1 MSRRCVFL
9 HDNGII
15 RKFWISSLAF
25 SIGFATLLA
34 PLAQA
39 QTQNPIQAMKDAWKK
54 AREQQQQQ
62 SVKQPQSKNGATN
75 PVSTSN
81 GAVPAAK
88 NLPHSSAHIDAQLM
102 AASETGLQFQISETS
117 AHFVAPVHRGSRI
130 VMLYDGVEGPKF
142 DQILPMGG
150 SSGQVV
156 FSPDGTRFAYTGRSG
171 PERVVIVDGK
181 EVLRFDESKTALVP
195 GAFNAPDVEFTPNS
209 KHFFFRVH
217 PVSTTGHESE
227 AAHFYWDGVPGPPF
241 ADYAV
246 ISPDGEHYAY
256 FTHVPTPNGD
266 AVPHF
271 YLDGKPAGYMG
282 GNPQFTAD
290 GKHLFTEMM
299 YSRPTPYTEVLLDGK
314 PIMKATAVQLY
325 MPPAGYNFVAVLG
338 TGIGDNYRFLAAGN
352 KKVERSE
359 CRGSGGYD
367 QISFTPDGK
376 HWAARCQSGSGTYF
390 VVADG
395 KRGSEYGNISK
406 LNFTADGTVTYFATQ
421 GRQNYVVIGDQ
432 ESEGYDGLSPAGQP
446 DPAQG
451 GFPGPSVMGE
461 HLAYVSRTPG
471 QRGAVMHIDGKA
483 FPATD
488 VGKLQFSP
496 DGKRFAFVTTGND
509 PRYGTVVLDGVSQA
523 GTYMDMSQTQRK
535 NHGYIPTIIFSPDSK
550 HVAWYGISPADP
562 GSSGLFVDGK
572 FVRSGEAGLTPY
584 HVTFTPDSKHL
595 VYGSIVRTE
604 PSSFGVFV
612 DGRQAAQ
619 LDLNNSLMQN
629 ESSWQWADDGSLLV
643 FGQDADGMKRLRIKP
658 ADDTSVATMV
668 GSGATIAENR

>member
-9 HDNGII
+9 HDKGII
-15 RKFWISSLAF
+15 RKFWIGSLAF
-25 SIGFATLLA
+25 SIGFAMFLA
-34 PLAQA
+34 PLTQA

-62 SVKQPQSKNGATN
+62 NVKPPQSKNGATN
-75 PVSTSN
+75 PVPTSN

-88 NLPHSSAHIDAQLM
+88 NLPHSSAHVDAQLM
-102 AASETGLQFQISETS
+102 AASETGLQFQISETA
-117 AHFVAPVHRGSRI
+117 AHFVAPVHRGSRM

-142 DQILPMGG
+142 DQLLPMGG

-181 EVLRFDESKTALVP
+181 EVLRFDESKTALAP

-209 KHFFFRVH
+209 KHFFFRIH

-246 ISPDGEHYAY
+246 ISPDGDHYAY

-367 QISFTPDGK
+367 QVSFTPDGK

-395 KRGSEYGNISK
+395 KRGSEYGNISM

-421 GRQNYVVIGDQ
+421 GKQNYVVIGDQ
-432 ESEGYDGLSPAGQP
+432 ESEGYDGLSPAASQS
-446 DPAQG
+446 AQVG
-451 GFPGPSVMGE
+451 NPGPSVMGE

-471 QRGAVMHIDGKA
+471 TRGAVMHIDGKA

-488 VGKLQFSP
+488 VGKLEFSP
-496 DGKRFAFVTTGND
+496 DGKHFAFVTTGND
-509 PRYGTVVLDGVSQA
+509 PRYGSVVLDGVNQP
-523 GTYMDMSQTQRK
+523 GTYMDMSQTERK
-535 NHGYIPTIIFSPDSK
+535 NHGYIQTIVFSPDSK
-550 HVAWYGISPADP
+550 HVAWYGTSPSDP

-604 PSSFGVFV
+604 PSSLGVFV

-668 GSGATIAENR
+668 GSGAMVAENR